1 VQGAAWARM
10 QPLRAFELYK
20 GRGIIFFAVSCV
32 ACAIG
37 LGCMMAAGWLS
48 LRDRGFN
55 RRLVEKK

>member
-1 VQGAAWARM
+1 M